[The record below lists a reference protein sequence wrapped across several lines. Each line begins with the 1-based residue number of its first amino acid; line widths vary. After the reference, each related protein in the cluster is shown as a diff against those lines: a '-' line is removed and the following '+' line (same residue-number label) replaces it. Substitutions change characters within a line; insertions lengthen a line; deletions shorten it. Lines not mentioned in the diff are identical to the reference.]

1 MKILY
6 INTFNPY
13 KDNFGGAVVTRKELS
28 LLKKNYDVD
37 ILFSETLFKRFFK
50 NPIKIFLTFLKT
62 RSLKLSSYAGL
73 SKPLNFYSDY
83 DVIFCNHDFSA
94 IDYKKFLKLSKPF
107 IIRKHNIEYKLIN
120 NKNLFSRYERR
131 MLKNYEL
138 EVMSK
143 ASSVIHISPNEFEL
157 DNVSY
162 KKFFVYPPL
171 FTKEINKLNRYS
183 IVNRDIDILCVSNFN
198 WKPNKLGLNW
208 FLNNVFNKQ
217 NKLNLHLVGKGSEYF
232 NKYNNVVTHGYVDN
246 LDSLYRRAKFFVVPI
261 VSGAGIKIKLIE
273 AVSKGLPII
282 TTSKGLEGLEIV
294 KEYVY
299 IIDEE
304 TNIQDFF
311 NIDENKLKNSIKCS
325 YDVFNDNLSDEL
337 FLNTIKS
344 IMKEIK

>member
-120 NKNLFSRYERR
+120 NKNLILTDEQIDWI
-131 MLKNYEL
+131 LKLKKNGC
-138 EVMSK
+138 EVK
-143 ASSVIHISPNEFEL
+143 
-157 DNVSY
+157 
-162 KKFFVYPPL
+162 
-171 FTKEINKLNRYS
+171 
-183 IVNRDIDILCVSNFN
+183 
-198 WKPNKLGLNW
+198 
-208 FLNNVFNKQ
+208 
-217 NKLNLHLVGKGSEYF
+217 
-232 NKYNNVVTHGYVDN
+232 
-246 LDSLYRRAKFFVVPI
+246 
-261 VSGAGIKIKLIE
+261 
-273 AVSKGLPII
+273 
-282 TTSKGLEGLEIV
+282 
-294 KEYVY
+294 
-299 IIDEE
+299 IDETLLE
-304 TNIQDFF
+304 YQF
-311 NIDENKLKNSIKCS
+311 
-325 YDVFNDNLSDEL
+325 
-337 FLNTIKS
+337 
-344 IMKEIK
+344 